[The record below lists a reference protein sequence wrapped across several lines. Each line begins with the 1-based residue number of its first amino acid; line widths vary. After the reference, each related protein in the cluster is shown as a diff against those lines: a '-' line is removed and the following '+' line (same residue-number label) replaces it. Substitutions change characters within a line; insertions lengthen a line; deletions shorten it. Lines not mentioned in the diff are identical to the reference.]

1 MKWKDALPAWLGVEE
16 TPPGLPL
23 TEIAGDRRV
32 LIENHLGITE
42 YGPEKIQ
49 VRVRFG
55 AICVQGCGLRLA
67 LMAKDRLVIFGEI
80 RAVQFLRGCRP

>member
-1 MKWKDALPAWLGVEE
+1 MEGCAPGVAGHGGDPA
-16 TPPGLPL
+16 GLPL

-55 AICVQGCGLRLA
+55 AICVQGLRPA
-67 LMAKDRLVIFGEI
+67 AGIDGPRTGW
-80 RAVQFLRGCRP
+80 

>member
-1 MKWKDALPAWLGVEE
+1 MEGCAPGVAGHGGDPAGAS
-16 TPPGLPL
+16 
-23 TEIAGDRRV
+23 IDGDRRGRRV

>member
-1 MKWKDALPAWLGVEE
+1 MKWKDALPAGSPPCPA
-16 TPPGLPL
+16 TPGLPL

>member
-1 MKWKDALPAWLGVEE
+1 M
-16 TPPGLPL
+16 
-23 TEIAGDRRV
+23 

-42 YGPEKIQ
+42 YGPREKIQ